1 MGEMN
6 ALVLA
11 PTLISLRAQAGDTRM
26 RALTES
32 QAVVML
38 AEIPGEKITRGSTSP
53 NLGEMRR

>member
-1 MGEMN
+1 MN